1 MTADVQIL
9 ERRAPDR
16 RRVGVIVALGFVI
29 LLCLVQLYISAM
41 VIPRF
46 ADIFRD
52 MLGGRP
58 LPTATATVL
67 NFRWAL
73 VGVACGLLLAASFVV
88 QRRASLRYLFAIL
101 AMLLLQIAFITIVLF
116 LPLIGDIQAIAP
128 TQ

>member
-1 MTADVQIL
+1 MTADVQTL

-101 AMLLLQIAFITIVLF
+101 VMLLLQIAFITIVLF

>member
-1 MTADVQIL
+1 MTVDAQTL
-9 ERRAPDR
+9 ERPAPDQ
-16 RRVGVIVALGFVI
+16 RRVRVIVALGFVV
-29 LLCLVQLYISAM
+29 LLSVVQLYISAM

-46 ADIFRD
+46 ADIFQD

-73 VGVACGLLLAASFVV
+73 VGVACGLSLAASFVV

-101 AMLLLQIAFITIVLF
+101 AILLLQIAFVTVVLF
-116 LPLIGDIQAIAP
+116 LPLVGDIQAIAP